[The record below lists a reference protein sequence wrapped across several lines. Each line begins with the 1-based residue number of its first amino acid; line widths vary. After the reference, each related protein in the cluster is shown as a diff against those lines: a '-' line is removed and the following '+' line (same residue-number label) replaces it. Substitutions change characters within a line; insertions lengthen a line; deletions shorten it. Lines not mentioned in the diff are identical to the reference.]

1 VVSETVPSAAPRAEY
16 SRRVEE
22 LSVERS
28 HLQRRERLVGY
39 VQLGL
44 GAFCL
49 AWILFRMS
57 HFSRTDL
64 LVLIPIALFVVIA
77 ALHGRLLRVVTLRT
91 RAIAFYER
99 GFARLN
105 GTWAGT
111 GSTGEHFL
119 QVSDPCA
126 RDLDLFGRAS
136 LFELLCTART
146 RAGEEALARWLIAP
160 APPDEVRAR
169 QKAAIELSPRLSF
182 RENLS
187 VLGEDIKLGV
197 RPAQLA
203 AWGEAKSGLPS
214 GMIIRLVAPALALA
228 WFVSVLAWQLW
239 GVPGWLALAT
249 TAVNLGISHRF
260 RLRLNEATRA
270 AEEAGP
276 DLMLLSQVF
285 TAFEREE
292 FSSTR
297 LLQLEAQLKQQG
309 MLPSRAIAKLNR
321 LVDYLEDARNLIVRM
336 FDPVLFYRLQL
347 VLATESWRRRF
358 GPSLRLWLDAV
369 GELEALAALG
379 GYTYEHPEDV
389 FPEFVDC
396 APCFEAEAL
405 AHPLIPR
412 ERAVPNDLRLD
423 RDLQLIIVSGP
434 NMAGKS
440 TFLRGIGVNAVL
452 AQSGAP
458 VRAAKLK
465 LSPLTVTASI
475 CVLDSLEGGIS
486 RFYAEIHRLKQI
498 MDLTR
503 GPVPVLFLLD
513 ELLSGTNSHDRLIGT
528 RSFVTKLVE
537 RGAVGL
543 VSTHDLAL
551 TAIPQEIGS
560 KAINCHFEDHLED
573 GQLRFDYKL
582 YPGIVQTS
590 NALPL
595 MRSIGLEV

>member
-1 VVSETVPSAAPRAEY
+1 MVSETVPSAAPRAEY
-16 SRRVEE
+16 SRRVGE

-28 HLQRRERLVGY
+28 ELQRRERLVGY
-39 VQLGL
+39 IQLGL

-49 AWILFRMS
+49 AWVLFRLR
-57 HFSRTDL
+57 HFTRTDL
-64 LVLIPIALFVVIA
+64 LVLIPITAFVVIA
-77 ALHGRLLRVVTLRT
+77 VLHGRLLRTVTART
-91 RAIAFYER
+91 RAITFYEQ
-99 GFARLN
+99 GLARLN
-105 GTWAGT
+105 GTWAGS
-111 GSTGEHFL
+111 GATGERFL
-119 QVSDPCA
+119 QASDPCA
-126 RDLDLFGRAS
+126 RDLDLFGRGS

-146 RAGEEALARWLIAP
+146 RAGEETLARWLLAP

-169 QKAAIELSPRLSF
+169 QAAAIDLSPRVRF
-182 RENLS
+182 RESLS
-187 VLGEDIKLGV
+187 TMGEDLSLGV
-197 RPAQLA
+197 RPGKLA
-203 AWGEAKSGLPS
+203 EWGEAKATFAS
-214 GMIIRLVAPALALA
+214 GMIPILAAVLALA
-228 WFVSVLAWQLW
+228 WILSVVAWQL
-239 GVPGWLALAT
+239 GFASDLVVFAI
-249 TAVNLGISHRF
+249 TAVNLVVSHRV
-260 RLRLNEATRA
+260 RLRLGEAAHA
-270 AEEAGP
+270 AEEAGH
-276 DLMLLSQVF
+276 DLMLLSQVL
-285 TAFEREE
+285 TAFEGEA
-292 FSSTR
+292 FTSPM
-297 LLQLEAQLKQQG
+297 LLQLQAQLKQEG
-309 MLPSRAIAKLNR
+309 MPPSRAIAKLNR
-321 LVDYLEDARNLIVRM
+321 LVDYLEDAHNFFVRI
-336 FDPVLFYRLQL
+336 FDPVIFYRLQF
-347 VLATESWRRRF
+347 VLATERWRRRF
-358 GPSLRLWLDAV
+358 GPSLRLWLQAV

-389 FPEFVDC
+389 FPEFVDQ
-396 APCFEAEAL
+396 APCFEAEGL

-412 ERAVPNDLRLD
+412 ERAVANDLRLD

-503 GPVPVLFLLD
+503 GFVPVLFLLD

-528 RSFVTKLVE
+528 RSIVTKLVE

-551 TAIPQEIGS
+551 TAIPEEIGPR
-560 KAINCHFEDHLED
+560 AINCHFEDHLEE

>member
-1 VVSETVPSAAPRAEY
+1 VVSKIGASDVPRAEY
-16 SRRVEE
+16 SRRLAE

-28 HLQRRERLVGY
+28 GLQRRERLVGY

-44 GAFCL
+44 GTLCVG
-49 AWILFRMS
+49 WVLFRVR
-57 HFSRTDL
+57 HFNRTDL
-64 LVLIPIALFVVIA
+64 LILIPVTLFIVLA
-77 ALHGRLLRVVTLRT
+77 ALHGRLLRAVSLRT
-91 RAIAFYER
+91 RAIRFYEL
-99 GFARLN
+99 GLARLD
-105 GTWAGT
+105 GTWAGS
-111 GSTGEHFL
+111 GATGERFL
-119 QVSDPCA
+119 QASDPCA

-146 RAGEEALARWLIAP
+146 RAGEEVLARWMMAP
-160 APPDEVRAR
+160 APPAEVRAR
-169 QKAAIELSPRLSF
+169 QAAAIDLSPRVRF
-182 RENLS
+182 RENLYTT
-187 VLGEDIKLGV
+187 GEDLALGV
-197 RPAQLA
+197 RPGQLA
-203 AWGEAKSGLPS
+203 DWGEGKATFVSRAIP
-214 GMIIRLVAPALALA
+214 IVAAVLGLA
-228 WFVSVLAWQLW
+228 WILSAVAWLFGVSSNFVVVAIT
-239 GVPGWLALAT
+239 VA
-249 TAVNLGISHRF
+249 NLVVSHRF
-260 RLRLNEATRA
+260 RLRLGEAVHG
-270 AEEAGP
+270 AEEAGR
-276 DLMLLSQVF
+276 DLLLLSQVLA
-285 TAFEREE
+285 AFEREE
-292 FSSTR
+292 FSSPK
-297 LLQLEAQLKQQG
+297 LLQLQAQLKEQG
-309 MLPSRAIAKLNR
+309 MPPSRAIAKLNR
-321 LVDYLEDARNLIVRM
+321 LVDYLEDAHNFIVRI
-336 FDPVLFYRLQL
+336 FDPVTFYRLQL
-347 VLATESWRRRF
+347 VLAIEKWRRRF
-358 GPSLRLWLDAV
+358 GSSVRLWLEAV

-389 FPEFVDC
+389 FPEFVED

-412 ERAVPNDLRLD
+412 ERAVANDLRLD

-440 TFLRGIGVNAVL
+440 TFLRGIGVNTVL

-503 GPVPVLFLLD
+503 GSVPVLFLLD

-528 RSFVTKLVE
+528 RSVVTKLVE

-551 TAIPQEIGS
+551 TAIPQQIGT
-560 KAINCHFEDHLED
+560 KAINCHFADHLED

>member
-1 VVSETVPSAAPRAEY
+1 VVSKIGASDVPRAEY
-16 SRRVEE
+16 SRRLAE

-28 HLQRRERLVGY
+28 GLQRRERLVGY

-44 GAFCL
+44 GTLCVG
-49 AWILFRMS
+49 WVLFRVR
-57 HFSRTDL
+57 HFNRTDL
-64 LVLIPIALFVVIA
+64 LILIPVTLFIVLA
-77 ALHGRLLRVVTLRT
+77 ALHGRLLRAVSLRT
-91 RAIAFYER
+91 RAIRFYEL
-99 GFARLN
+99 GLARLD
-105 GTWAGT
+105 GTWAGS
-111 GSTGEHFL
+111 GATGERFL
-119 QVSDPCA
+119 QASDPCA

-146 RAGEEALARWLIAP
+146 RAGEEVLARWMMAP
-160 APPDEVRAR
+160 APPAEVRAR
-169 QKAAIELSPRLSF
+169 QAAAIDLSPRVRF
-182 RENLS
+182 RENLYTT
-187 VLGEDIKLGV
+187 GEDLALGV
-197 RPAQLA
+197 RPGQLA
-203 AWGEAKSGLPS
+203 DWGEGKATFVSRAIP
-214 GMIIRLVAPALALA
+214 IVAAVLGLA
-228 WFVSVLAWQLW
+228 WILSAVAWLFGVSSNFVVVAIT
-239 GVPGWLALAT
+239 VA
-249 TAVNLGISHRF
+249 NLVVSHRF
-260 RLRLNEATRA
+260 RLRLGEAVHG
-270 AEEAGP
+270 AEEAGR
-276 DLMLLSQVF
+276 DLLLLSQVLA
-285 TAFEREE
+285 AFEREE
-292 FSSTR
+292 FSSPK
-297 LLQLEAQLKQQG
+297 LLQLQAQLKEQG
-309 MLPSRAIAKLNR
+309 MPPSRAIAKLNR
-321 LVDYLEDARNLIVRM
+321 LVDYLEDAHNFIVRI
-336 FDPVLFYRLQL
+336 FDPVTFYRLQL
-347 VLATESWRRRF
+347 VLAIEKWRRRF
-358 GPSLRLWLDAV
+358 GSSVRLWLEAV

-389 FPEFVDC
+389 FPEFVED

-412 ERAVPNDLRLD
+412 ERAVANDLRLD

-440 TFLRGIGVNAVL
+440 TFLRGIGVNTVL

-503 GPVPVLFLLD
+503 GSVPVLFLLD

-528 RSFVTKLVE
+528 RSIVTKLVE

-551 TAIPQEIGS
+551 TAIPQQIGT
-560 KAINCHFEDHLED
+560 KAINCHFADHLED

>member
-1 VVSETVPSAAPRAEY
+1 VSETVPSAAPRAEY

-28 HLQRRERLVGY
+28 NLQRRERLVGY

-49 AWILFRMS
+49 AWVLLRMS

-64 LVLIPIALFVVIA
+64 LILIPVAVFVVIA
-77 ALHGRLLRVVTLRT
+77 ALHGRLQRVVSLRT
-91 RAIAFYER
+91 RAIAFYEQ
-99 GFARLN
+99 GLARLN
-105 GTWAGT
+105 GTWAGS
-111 GSTGEHFL
+111 GATGERFL
-119 QVSDPCA
+119 VASDPCA

-146 RAGEEALARWLIAP
+146 RAGEETLARWLVAP

-169 QKAAIELSPRLSF
+169 QAAAIELSPRLRF
-182 RENLS
+182 REKLS
-187 VLGEDIKLGV
+187 ILGDDIKLGV

-203 AWGEAKSGLPS
+203 AWGEAKSELPS
-214 GMIIRLVAPALALA
+214 GMIRVVAPALALV
-228 WFVSVLAWQLW
+228 WVVSVLAWRLW
-239 GVPGWLALAT
+239 DAPGLLVLAA
-249 TAVNLGISHRF
+249 TAVNVGISHRF
-260 RLRLNEATRA
+260 RLRLNEAAHA

-276 DLMLLSQVF
+276 DLMLLSQVL

-292 FSSTR
+292 FSSPR
-297 LLQLEAQLKQQG
+297 LLQLQAQLKQQG
-309 MLPSRAIAKLNR
+309 MPPSRAIAKLNR
-321 LVDYLEDARNLIVRM
+321 LVDYLDDAHNFIVRVV
-336 FDPVLFYRLQL
+336 DPVIFYRLQF

-358 GPSLRLWLDAV
+358 GPSLRMWLDAV

-389 FPEFVDC
+389 FPEFVED

-412 ERAVPNDLRLD
+412 ERGVANDLRLD

-458 VRAAKLK
+458 VRAARLK

-498 MDLTR
+498 MDLT
-503 GPVPVLFLLD
+503 GNPAPVLFLLD

-528 RSFVTKLVE
+528 RSIVTRLVE

-560 KAINCHFEDHLED
+560 KAINCHFEDHLKD
-573 GQLRFDYKL
+573 GELRFDYKL

>member
-1 VVSETVPSAAPRAEY
+1 
-16 SRRVEE
+16 VEV

-28 HLQRRERLVGY
+28 GLQQRERLVGF

-44 GAFCL
+44 GACCV
-49 AWILFRMS
+49 AWVLFRVR

-64 LVLIPIALFVVIA
+64 LILIPVAVFVVIA
-77 ALHGRLLRVVTLRT
+77 VLHGRLLRAVSLRT
-91 RAIAFYER
+91 RAIAFYEQ
-99 GFARLN
+99 GLARLN
-105 GTWAGT
+105 GTWAGS
-111 GSTGEHFL
+111 GATGERFL
-119 QVSDPCA
+119 QPSDPCA

-146 RAGEEALARWLIAP
+146 RAGEEALARWLIVP

-169 QKAAIELSPRLSF
+169 QKAAIELSPRLAF
-182 RENLS
+182 RESLS
-187 VLGEDIKLGV
+187 TMGEDVAIGV

-203 AWGEAKSGLPS
+203 DWGETQAGLPS
-214 GMIIRLVAPALALA
+214 GVIRILAPVLAIAWLLSVA
-228 WFVSVLAWQLW
+228 AWQLW
-239 GVPGWLALAT
+239 GASELLVLT
-249 TAVNLGISHRF
+249 TTVVNLGISYRF
-260 RLRLNEATRA
+260 RSRLSEEAHA
-270 AEEAGP
+270 AEDAGR
-276 DLMLLSQVF
+276 DLMLLSQVL
-285 TAFEREE
+285 TAFEREA
-292 FSSTR
+292 FSSSR
-297 LLQLEAQLKQQG
+297 LLQLQAQLKQRG
-309 MLPSRAIAKLNR
+309 MPPSRAIAKLNR
-321 LVDYLEDARNLIVRM
+321 LVEYLESAHNLFVRALD
-336 FDPVLFYRLQL
+336 FVIFYRLQF

-358 GPSLRLWLDAV
+358 GPSLRLWLEAV

-389 FPEFVDC
+389 FPEFVDS

-551 TAIPQEIGS
+551 TAIPQEIGL

>member
-1 VVSETVPSAAPRAEY
+1 VVSETVPSVAPRAEY

-28 HLQRRERLVGY
+28 VLQRRERLVGF

-49 AWILFRMS
+49 AWILFRLS

-64 LVLIPIALFVVIA
+64 LVLIPIALFVIIA
-77 ALHGRLLRVVTLRT
+77 NLHGRLLRVVSLRT
-91 RAIAFYER
+91 RAIAFYEQ
-99 GFARLN
+99 GLARLN
-105 GTWAGT
+105 GTWAGS
-111 GSTGEHFL
+111 GATGERFL
-119 QVSDPCA
+119 QPFDPCA

-146 RAGEEALARWLIAP
+146 RAGEETLARWLIAP
-160 APPDEVRAR
+160 APPDEVRVR
-169 QKAAIELSPRLSF
+169 QAAAIELSPRLRF

-187 VLGEDIKLGV
+187 ILGEDIKLGV
-197 RPAQLA
+197 HPAQLA
-203 AWGEAKSGLPS
+203 TWGEAESGLPS
-214 GMIIRLVAPALALA
+214 GMIRVVAPLLAIA

-239 GVPGWLALAT
+239 GASGFLALAT
-249 TAVNLGISHRF
+249 TAVNLGMSHRF
-260 RLRLNEATRA
+260 RLRLNEATHA
-270 AEEAGP
+270 AEEAGQ
-276 DLMLLSQVF
+276 DLMLLSQVL

-292 FSSTR
+292 FSSPR
-297 LLQLEAQLKQQG
+297 LLQLQTQLKQQG
-309 MLPSRAIAKLNR
+309 MPPSRAIAKLNR
-321 LVDYLEDARNLIVRM
+321 LVEFLEGARNPIVRM

-358 GPSLRLWLDAV
+358 GPSLRLWLDAA

-389 FPEFVDC
+389 FPEFVDY

-412 ERAVPNDLRLD
+412 ERGVANDLRLD

-498 MDLTR
+498 MDLT
-503 GPVPVLFLLD
+503 GGSAPVLFLLD

-528 RSFVTKLVE
+528 RSIVTRLVE

-560 KAINCHFEDHLED
+560 KAINCHFEDHLKD
-573 GQLRFDYKL
+573 GELRFDYKL